1 MPRPARWIVAVLALA
16 ACEGQIGNPTD
27 PSGRPPSERPPTELG
42 DPIGVTGLRRLSPLE
57 VEATVHDLL
66 VELGVDVTATELPR
80 TPLPSP
86 DHRHG
91 FQTTI
96 ATGHLG
102 FEQVRSLLEWS
113 EAISERATA
122 DLPSA
127 MGCTPTAA
135 FDACT
140 RDYATRLGE
149 LAFRR
154 PLTADELALFED
166 VHVTVAAETTP
177 RDGVRALW
185 ELALTAPDF
194 TYLSA
199 QTVDDGSRLTPHAIA
214 SQLSYGLWGTMPDA
228 WLRERTATLT
238 TPEAVRATADA
249 MLDDPRAETIVARF
263 HRDWLNLASASELDK
278 DPALYPE
285 FDATTAAALE
295 TELDAFVVRAVLE
308 NRSIADLF
316 ASRDAF
322 VNRRLEAL
330 YELDLRS
337 SGDEDWQWRELPPE
351 RAGVLT
357 RPLFLATTAGR
368 GESALIHR
376 GVAII
381 EHLLCRTLTPP
392 DDAIEEAL
400 PIPVDASSG
409 KLAAVADRASKPHCA
424 TCHDTIDPLGLAFES
439 FDAIGAFRTAYPDGV
454 AIDPAGT
461 LESTFLDAPIDYAGA
476 SELLAELA
484 EAPEVQLC
492 YATKWSEWLTGAPP
506 NDAQR
511 AEIARFTETPG
522 VSIREV
528 LLETLTSP
536 WFLDRHPS
544 AGSTADDRAEI
555 ER

>member
-1 MPRPARWIVAVLALA
+1 MPRPARWIVAALALLG
-16 ACEGQIGNPTD
+16 ACEGQIGAPTD
-27 PSGRPPSERPPTELG
+27 PGARPPSERPPTELG
-42 DPIGVTGLRRLSPLE
+42 DPIGTTGLRRLSPIE

-66 VELGVDVTATELPR
+66 LELGADAGGTAPR

-102 FEQVRSLLEWS
+102 FEQVRSLVEWGES
-113 EAISERATA
+113 ISELATA
-122 DLPSA
+122 DLPRA
-127 MGCTPTAA
+127 MGCTPTPAW
-135 FDACT
+135 DACV

-149 LAFRR
+149 LSFRR
-154 PLTADELALFED
+154 PLAAEELALFEE
-166 VHVTVAAETTP
+166 VHVAVAAETTP

-185 ELALTAPDF
+185 EFALASPDF

-199 QTVDDGSRLTPHAIA
+199 QTVSDGSRLSPHAIA

-228 WLRERTATLT
+228 WLRERTDTLT

-249 MLDDPRAETIVARF
+249 MLDDPRAGVVVARF

-278 DPALYPE
+278 DPTLYPE

-295 TELDAFVVRAVLE
+295 TELDAFVVRTVLE
-308 NRSIADLF
+308 DRSIADLF

-322 VNRRLEAL
+322 VNQRLEAL
-330 YELDLRS
+330 YELPPRS
-337 SGDEDWQWRELPPE
+337 SGDDDWQWRELGPE
-351 RAGVLT
+351 RAGILT
-357 RPLFLATTAGR
+357 RPLFLATTSGR

-381 EHLLCRTLTPP
+381 ENLLCRTLTPP

-400 PIPVDASSG
+400 PIAVDASSG
-409 KLAAVADRASKPHCA
+409 KLAAVADRASKPRCA
-424 TCHDTIDPLGLAFES
+424 TCHDAIDPLGLAFES
-439 FDAIGAFRTAYPDGV
+439 FDAIGGFRTAYPDGV

-461 LESTFLDAPIDYAGA
+461 LESSFLEAPIDYANA
-476 SELLAELA
+476 SELLEQLA
-484 EAPEVQLC
+484 ETPEVQLC
-492 YATKWSEWLTGAPP
+492 YATKWSEWLTGTPP

-511 AEIARFTETPG
+511 AVLENLAETPG
-522 VSIREV
+522 ISIREV

-536 WFLDRHPS
+536 WFLDR
-544 AGSTADDRAEI
+544 AEL